1 MPSAYEGTDIISYLH
16 RKYIIRQRRISY
28 RVSDI
33 SLKSVGSSGII
44 IKKVVLSMISYHDI
58 TKLFSFDLEG

>member
-1 MPSAYEGTDIISYLH
+1 MPSAYEETDIISYLR

-33 SLKSVGSSGII
+33 SLKNEFHYGII
-44 IKKVVLSMISYHDI
+44 HLD
-58 TKLFSFDLEG
+58 KLEFGGERICDSNHRWQ